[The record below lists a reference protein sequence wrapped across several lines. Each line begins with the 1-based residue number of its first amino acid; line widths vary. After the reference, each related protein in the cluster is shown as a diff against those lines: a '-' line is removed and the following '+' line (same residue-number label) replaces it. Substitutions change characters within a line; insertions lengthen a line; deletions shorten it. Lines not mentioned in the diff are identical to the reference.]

1 MCENRTL
8 AQVAQA
14 HISQCT
20 YCKTVFLW
28 HNNLLLNFPQE
39 DFVQFSHALQQRVF
53 DDYCVPFPD
62 GEERVIMHSPS
73 PDISFSFTRAEW
85 TDMRA
90 AVSEA
95 LLMQQV
101 YALI

>member
-1 MCENRTL
+1 MCENRIL

-28 HNNLLLNFPQE
+28 HGNLLLNFTQE
-39 DFVQFSHALQQRVF
+39 DFAHFCATLHQRNF
-53 DDYCVPFPD
+53 CDYSIPFPD
-62 GEERVIMHSPS
+62 GEERVIMHSPCQ
-73 PDISFSFTRAEW
+73 DISFTFTKTEW
-85 TDMRA
+85 TDMKA
-90 AVSEA
+90 AADEA